1 MLTQATF
8 PVGLPKAPRIPVCK
22 RSAPAQER
30 ILLLQQARGR
40 RAQKN
45 ELQNE
50 TASNERNRFAP
61 DNVVRMQAHT
71 QVEIIFA
78 DELSQVLVHDD
89 ACCFQSFAGNLFE
102 FHSWVRKAG
111 KLMVSLLVRFTRH
124 DTRWTH
130 RGKSST
136 AASFEEMR

>member
-1 MLTQATF
+1 
-8 PVGLPKAPRIPVCK
+8 
-22 RSAPAQER
+22 
-30 ILLLQQARGR
+30 
-40 RAQKN
+40 
-45 ELQNE
+45 
-50 TASNERNRFAP
+50 
-61 DNVVRMQAHT
+61 MQAHT

-102 FHSWVRKAG
+102 FHSWVRKDG

-130 RGKSST
+130 RILNCRFLRANEMSSDFAGQQTMFTFGKKS
-136 AASFEEMR
+136 AVNVKRREGKR